1 MKEGYGKS
9 SYSEIKDPLS
19 GEFVHIDFR
28 HIRMDQEL
36 EAEIAL
42 TFIGESSAVK
52 GLGGIFVKVLNLFL

>member
-1 MKEGYGKS
+1 
-9 SYSEIKDPLS
+9 
-19 GEFVHIDFR
+19 
-28 HIRMDQEL
+28 MDQEL